1 MNIKIRKATEEDAPL
16 LALSILESSRSG
28 KKKGLFDVIF
38 NTSDTDEVL
47 KNLEKLTTTKTKSYC
62 HYSNFLVAT
71 VDGVDAGSLCGY
83 EPRIATHEIFAKAM
97 MELGYDD
104 SYEARLSTY
113 RLVEPEF
120 DKKTFLLDFMA
131 VKDEF
136 HEFSVLK
143 ELVQKSLLTARLKGY
158 RIVQTMV
165 EIGSVET
172 ILVYKKLGFTE
183 IDERKSDLY
192 EAEYGRPG
200 IVRLQIHL

>member
-1 MNIKIRKATEEDAPL
+1 MNIKIRKATEGDAPF
-16 LALSILESSRSG
+16 LAQSMLESSRSG
-28 KKKGLFDVIF
+28 KKKGIFDVIF
-38 NTSDTDEVL
+38 ETSDKKEL
-47 KNLEKLTTTKTKSYC
+47 LALLEKLSVTETKSYC
-62 HYSNFLVAT
+62 HFSNFLVAS
-71 VDGVDAGSLCGY
+71 VNGVDAGFLCGY

-97 MELGYDD
+97 EELGFDTTYQ
-104 SYEARLSTY
+104 ERLSSY
-113 RLVEPEF
+113 FLVEPEF

-165 EIGSVET
+165 EIGSVEMMM
-172 ILVYKKLGFTE
+172 VYKKLGFSV
-183 IDERKSDLY
+183 IDERRSEY
-192 EAEYGRPG
+192 YQAEYGRAG